1 MKRRNEMRNRKS
13 RFIALLLVLAMA
25 ALTFSACGKSTSS
38 SDTGTKA
45 TEKPASDETTAAGG
59 NEETTAGGDDKPSG
73 NLADMTALEV
83 SKLMGNGINLGNTME
98 SGSRDKLGTEAAIK
112 LYETNWGQPVT
123 TADMIKGM
131 KAAGFDT
138 LRIPIA
144 WTCAINYDKDDY
156 TIRKEFMD
164 RIDEIVNYA
173 LDADMFVVINDHWDN
188 QWWGRFGDADESV
201 REGAMKLYT
210 EMWKQIA
217 AHFADY
223 DERLIFES
231 ANEELGDRLNDN
243 WQNTS
248 ASQQSGVL
256 TKDECY
262 ETVNKINQTFVDT
275 VRAAGG
281 KNDHRFLLIAGYN
294 TNIAATCD
302 DKYKMPTDSAK
313 SKLLVSVHYYD
324 PSGYC
329 LDNGSGS
336 WGMKTHYQDMN
347 TTLKMM
353 TKFTEAGYGVI
364 IGEWGVLHGADEI
377 AEGLREGTLLYME
390 NFLDN
395 CDLYGYVPLLWDC
408 NGAYGKD
415 ICALRDKDMAKIFTA
430 HSYAVISEYDETE
443 YATKVE
449 KDIKAAEEAA
459 PEYVVEDGTAWIMF
473 NSSDWGVVYSV
484 GDKHPADMTGGV
496 VAEEPIVTE
505 AGTYTVSLDF
515 TGTDAGFANSTAFAA
530 IGIYKGEE
538 LNPGYVINIKEIL
551 VNGQPYEMKGTPY
564 TASDDEFTTRVNLY
578 NGWIPYDE
586 STGYISSV
594 PDNARADSGVKL
606 EECSAII
613 VDPATLG
620 EKVETISVTFDYG
633 PAK

>member
-1 MKRRNEMRNRKS
+1 MRNRKS
-13 RFIALLLVLAMA
+13 RFVALLLVMAMA
-25 ALTFSACGKSTSS
+25 AFTFSACGKSTSS
-38 SDTGTKA
+38 SDSGTKGTDKA
-45 TEKPASDETTAAGG
+45 DASDVTTAAGDDG
-59 NEETTAGGDDKPSG
+59 TTADGNNGTTD

-83 SKLMGNGINLGNTME
+83 SKIMGNGINLGNTME
-98 SGSRDKLGTEAAIK
+98 SGDRKKLGTEAAIK
-112 LYETNWGQPVT
+112 LYETNWRQPET
-123 TADMIKGM
+123 TEDMVKGM

-144 WTCAINYDKDDY
+144 WTCAINYEDGDY

-173 LDADMFVVINDHWDN
+173 LNADMFVVINDHWDN
-188 QWWGRFGDADESV
+188 QWWGRFGDEDESV
-201 REGAMKLYT
+201 REGAMTLYK

-217 AHFADY
+217 EHFADY
-223 DERLIFES
+223 DERLIYES

-243 WQNTS
+243 WQNT
-248 ASQQSGVL
+248 AGKQSGKL

-262 ETVNKINQTFVDT
+262 ETVNKINQTFVDV

-281 KNDHRFLLIAGYN
+281 NNDHRFLLIAGYN
-294 TNIAATCD
+294 TDINATCD
-302 DKYKMPTDSAK
+302 DRYKMPTDTATN
-313 SKLLVSVHYYD
+313 KLIVSVHYYD

-347 TTLKMM
+347 TTLKKM

-364 IGEWGVLHGADEI
+364 IGEWGVLHGASEI

-395 CDLYGYVPLLWDC
+395 CDLYGYVPLLWDT
-408 NGAYGKD
+408 NGAYGRD
-415 ICALRDKDMAKIFTA
+415 ICAMRDKDMAKIFTA
-430 HSYAVISEYDETE
+430 HSYAVIGEYDENE
-443 YATKVE
+443 YLTKVG
-449 KDIKAAEEAA
+449 KDIAAAEEAA
-459 PEYVVEDGTAWIMF
+459 PDYVVEDGTAWIMF
-473 NSSDWGVVYSV
+473 NSSDWGIVYAV
-484 GDKHPADMTGGV
+484 GDKHPADMSGGI
-496 VAEEPIVTE
+496 VAQEAIATE
-505 AGTYTVSLDF
+505 AGTYTVGLDF
-515 TGTDAGFANSTAFAA
+515 TGTNAGFANSTAFAA

-551 VNGQPYEMKGTPY
+551 VNGQPYELNGTPY
-564 TASDDEFTTRVNLY
+564 TASDDKFTTRVNLY
-578 NGWIPYDE
+578 NGWIPYDD
-586 STGYISSV
+586 STGYIETV
-594 PDNARADSGVKL
+594 PENARADSGVNL

-620 EKVETISVTFDYG
+620 AKVETISVTFEYG

>member
-1 MKRRNEMRNRKS
+1 MRNRKL
-13 RFIALLLVLAMA
+13 RFVALLLVIAMA
-25 ALTFSACGKSTSS
+25 ALALSACGKSTSS
-38 SDTGTKA
+38 SSDTGTKG
-45 TEKPASDETTAAGG
+45 TEKADSEATGTTPAAGDDTTADDG
-59 NEETTAGGDDKPSG
+59 NGDKA

-98 SGSRDKLGTEAAIK
+98 SGDRKKLGTDAAIK

-123 TADMIKGM
+123 TEDMVKGM

-138 LRIPIA
+138 LRIPVA
-144 WTCAINYDKDDY
+144 WTCAINYEDGDY

-173 LDADMFVVINDHWDN
+173 LNADMFVVVNDHWDG
-188 QWWGRFGDADESV
+188 QWWGRFGDEDESV
-201 REGAMKLYT
+201 REGAMTLYT

-217 AHFADY
+217 EHFADY

-231 ANEELGDRLNDN
+231 ANEELGNRLNDN
-243 WQNTS
+243 WKDTS

-281 KNDHRFLLIAGYN
+281 NNDHRFLLIAGYD
-294 TNIAATCD
+294 TNIASTCD
-302 DKYKMPTDSAK
+302 DRYKMPTDTAK

-336 WGMKTHYQDMN
+336 WGMKTQYQDMN
-347 TTLKMM
+347 TTLKSM

-364 IGEWGVLHGADEI
+364 IGEWGVLHGEAEI
-377 AEGLREGTLLYME
+377 AAGLREGTLLYME

-395 CDLYGYVPLLWDC
+395 CDLYGYVPLLWDT

-415 ICALRDKDMAKIFTA
+415 ICAMRDADMAKIFTN
-430 HSYAVISEYDETE
+430 HSYAVIGEYDENE
-443 YATKVE
+443 YLTKVG
-449 KDIKAAEEAA
+449 KDIAAAEEAA
-459 PEYVVEDGTAWIMF
+459 PEYVVEDGTAWIMY
-473 NSSDWGVVYSV
+473 NASDWGTMYSV
-484 GDKHPADMTGGV
+484 GDKHPAEMTEGV

-515 TGTDAGFANSTAFAA
+515 TGTSAGFANSTAFAA
-530 IGIYKGEE
+530 VGIYKGEE
-538 LNPGYVINIKEIL
+538 LNPDYVINIKEIL
-551 VNGQPYEMKGTPY
+551 VNGQPYELKGTPY
-564 TASDDEFTTRVNLY
+564 TASDDDFTTRVNLY

-606 EECSAII
+606 EECSAVV

-620 EKVETISVTFDYG
+620 EKIESISVTFDYG